1 MTSPPAVTTKSGADG
16 SDGMLLI
23 VMDNDGAFLPIRS
36 VADVTLPSSAHLCQH
51 HLGLGQPESHVH
63 GAVQRDGGG

>member
-36 VADVTLPSSAHLCQH
+36 VSDVKQNLENLRRNYYAPIRRGSS
-51 HLGLGQPESHVH
+51 GIT
-63 GAVQRDGGG
+63 